1 MTVEAPEQPTAGP
14 GNGAGSP
21 PQAGRLVSLRTE
33 PALFGGRLALGVM
46 ALGLLVI
53 GLGWFGISGAGARI
67 DGATDVRAQ
76 LPYLVSGGF
85 LGLALV
91 VVGASLLVAQTARV
105 ERARTEAL
113 VEARFEQ
120 LTSALGG
127 YRAAVAPE
135 GWVVAGAAAYHQAD
149 CRLVAGDEDY
159 VSVEAAEDSGLRP
172 CRICT
177 RTG

>member
-1 MTVEAPEQPTAGP
+1 MTVEALEPSAPAP
-14 GNGAGSP
+14 DRAAADP
-21 PQAGRLVSLRTE
+21 DAAGRRRFE

-67 DGATDVRAQ
+67 DGSTDVRAQ

-91 VVGASLLVAQTARV
+91 VVGAGLLVAQTTRV

-113 VEARFEQ
+113 LEARFDQ
-120 LTSALGG
+120 LVHALGG
-127 YRAAVAPE
+127 RRVALAPE
-135 GWVVAGAAAYHQAD
+135 GWVVAGAAAYHRSD
-149 CRLVAGDEDY
+149 CRLVDGDEDY
-159 VSVEAAEDSGLRP
+159 VSVDAAEDSGLRP
-172 CRICT
+172 CRVCAPT
-177 RTG
+177 PG